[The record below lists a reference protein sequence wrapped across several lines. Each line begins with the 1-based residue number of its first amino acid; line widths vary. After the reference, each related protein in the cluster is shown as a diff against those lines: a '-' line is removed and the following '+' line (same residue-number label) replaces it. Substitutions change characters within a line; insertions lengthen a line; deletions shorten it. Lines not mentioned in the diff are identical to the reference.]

1 MLADERGRAVTRVLV
16 VVLAL
21 NLAVAAA
28 KAVVGLWL
36 GSLAITSDAVHS
48 IFDAGSN
55 VLGLIV
61 LRFASRP
68 ADPGHPYGHQK
79 FEVVASAAIGI
90 AVALVGLRFAWT
102 AIDGLLLGTTLPRA
116 SSIGFITQ
124 GGTLVVNLFVARYE
138 ARRARALGSSFLL
151 ADAAHTASDV
161 LVTAAVIVSYTGS
174 YFGVAWADP
183 VGALVVV
190 GFIARVA
197 WTILSPNLRVLTDG
211 VVLDPA
217 EVARVVTAVPGVV
230 GCHRI
235 RSRGNDTAAAVDL
248 HIHVDG
254 DLTLREAH
262 DIASE
267 VEAAIG
273 RGFRSVLDVHVHVEP
288 ATELDQPTPLPG

>member
-1 MLADERGRAVTRVLV
+1 MSADDRGRAVTRVLV

-21 NLAVAAA
+21 NLVVAAA
-28 KAVVGLWL
+28 KAVAGVWL

-48 IFDAGSN
+48 FFDAGAN
-55 VLGLIV
+55 VLGLVV

-68 ADPGHPYGHQK
+68 ADRGHPYGHHK

-90 AVALVGLRFAWT
+90 AIAIVALRFAWT
-102 AIDGLLLGTTLPRA
+102 AVSHLIEGGSPPTLSP
-116 SSIGFITQ
+116 IGF
-124 GGTLVVNLFVARYE
+124 GVEAGTLLVNLIVATYE

-161 LVTAAVIVSYTGS
+161 LVTVAVITSYA
-174 YFGVAWADP
+174 GVYLGFAWADP

-190 GFIARVA
+190 LFIGRVA
-197 WTILSPNLRVLTDG
+197 WTILSPNVRVLTDG
-211 VVLDPA
+211 AVLDP
-217 EVARVVTAVPGVV
+217 EEIARVVEAVPGVV

-235 RSRGNDTAAAVDL
+235 RSRGSEAAAAVDL

-262 DIASE
+262 DIASAVE
-267 VEAAIG
+267 VAID
-273 RGFRSVLDVHVHVEP
+273 RNFAMVLDVNVHVEP
-288 ATELDQPTPLPG
+288 ASELDHPTPLPR